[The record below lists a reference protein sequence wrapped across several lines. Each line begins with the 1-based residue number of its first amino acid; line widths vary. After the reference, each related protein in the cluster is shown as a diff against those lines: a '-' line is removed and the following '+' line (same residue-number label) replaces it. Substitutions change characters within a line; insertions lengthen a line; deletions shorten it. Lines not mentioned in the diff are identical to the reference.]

1 MQHLVRAV
9 GMESVSRHLVVTLN
23 VSVKMASKVKHAMLK
38 YNALLQIAAEMVHAS
53 VENACA
59 LQDFL
64 VWIVLSV
71 WSVR

>member
-1 MQHLVRAV
+1 
-9 GMESVSRHLVVTLN
+9 
-23 VSVKMASKVKHAMLK
+23 MASKVKHAMLK